1 MTSDNSDS
9 DDWGLSRRNYVKGL
23 GMAGLA
29 ATGGSAVSGSATGA
43 IPDSDIVSVG
53 SGSYTTTV
61 PDTSNL
67 SFSDGGGYG
76 TTPDAQYIYTTSNV
90 SGPIP
95 TNGWWTSAAFG
106 PSRWYDTDGNPHGQ
120 GALVSYPDYAG
131 MSARGLTIQN
141 PDDWFGDTSSAD
153 FVKMDIL
160 NSPKLTVSHT
170 GSSSFADTR
179 IDGWGDWHGRIR
191 WGDGTSTVMDA
202 TVVKGSPFTFFE
214 FDGGGAEITFETK
227 DSTND
232 GVVLADT
239 ANIDVWADRGNVLGV
254 TINGITGDN
263 YSHHYALFAPSGSTW
278 SGVGSATLSSDLNG
292 QGYMTVA
299 ALPDATAGT
308 LDLFEQYAYNVVR
321 DTYADYDYV
330 QTDANG
336 QPVSEVRTTFDY
348 TTENKAESATSG
360 TLSCLFP
367 HQWKHSSDPVT
378 GHEYWSPRGTL
389 KLHEGGSFQTTLKY
403 PGILP
408 FMPDEGTYDS
418 NQLASYIDSQE
429 SDDLWQEGVGTSTN
443 TYFAGKDFDHHLRT
457 VPLSQQVGDT
467 AARDRSLDALRTRIG
482 GWLTIQDTSYGT
494 AEEEEVF
501 HYDSTFGTM
510 IGYND
515 GFGSAGNMNDHHFHY
530 GYFVRSAAE
539 IARHDDTWV
548 DQYGDMVEVLV
559 RDFANWERPSGTG
572 LSETLPADSVK
583 DAFPRF
589 RNFDVYSGH
598 SWAGGFAMAGDGNN
612 QESSSEAA
620 NAYAAMI
627 RWAELTGDT
636 EMRDAAV
643 YLYTHE
649 IHAIWDYWFDPED
662 DSQPDDWGDNQ
673 PDAINGAPSYE
684 YASMVWSSGYDRN
697 IFWGPQDPVEVY
709 GINWLPIGGH
719 SLYLG
724 WDEQYAE
731 ANWQDMVQARQ
742 RAIDQGMSDHMSN
755 NVSGADQNFLA
766 GWKTCAWAYRA
777 FSDSQDAINLMEAEL
792 PMANASHK
800 SAYVYHFV
808 HNINALGSV
817 DTSITADT
825 TMYAVFDDNGSKT
838 YVAYNPY
845 ADTRTVTFSDG
856 TTLSV
861 PGNSLKTS
869 NGDVTTGLA
878 PGLGG
883 GGGGD
888 TQDPTAPT
896 NLSGA
901 SGGTSSVDLS
911 WSAASDNVG
920 VDHYQVYV
928 DGSPGQTVSGT
939 SATVTG
945 LAADTTYTF
954 TVSAV
959 DAAGNESS
967 QSGAVDV
974 TTDAPTSGQAPY
986 GGSPT
991 ALPGTLETE
1000 DYDTGG
1006 SGVAYSDTTSGNS
1019 GGTYRSEDVD
1029 IESTSGGGYNVGWT
1043 AGGEWLEYTVD
1054 VASAGTYDVSA
1065 RVASNAG
1072 GGTLSLS
1079 VDGTQQ
1085 LSASPGGT
1093 GGWQTWTTVSL
1104 GSVSLSA
1111 GEQVV
1116 RLTFDTGGLN
1126 VDNLAFEAAGDST
1139 APSAPTGLTTTGTTT
1154 SSIGLSW
1161 NASSDSG
1168 TGVSEY
1174 TVYVNGSANQTV
1186 SGTSATVS
1194 GLSADTSYDLQVSAT
1209 DGAGNESALS
1219 SVLTAATDPTSNQ
1232 SAFDGPHAVPGTV
1245 QAEDFDTGGQGVAYS
1260 DTTSGNDGGATYRST
1275 DVDIEGATEGG
1286 YNICWNVDGEWLE
1299 YTVQVDSTAEYDVSV
1314 RVASDLGGGSF
1325 DLSVDGT
1332 QVGSASF
1339 AATGGWQA
1347 WSTVDVGTISL
1358 SAGEHV
1364 VRVDMTA
1371 TDWNLNW
1378 LEFTES
1384 SSSGGSGNTVF
1395 AVNAG
1400 GAEYT
1405 AGDGTVYQADT
1416 NVSGGNTASVGDSIS
1431 GTTDDT
1437 LYQSERWGGFT
1448 YDIPV
1453 SNGTYDVELH
1463 FAENFFTSDG
1473 ARVFSVSA
1481 EGGQQ
1486 ISGLDVH
1493 AEAGHDAALVRTI
1506 SGVEVSDGSLTI
1518 TVSASADNPK
1528 ISAIRVVEASSSSGG
1543 TTFSG
1548 SSGTGWSATVTNTGT
1563 DTYEWAF
1570 EPSNTASWADVQ
1582 FDDGSGFTGY
1592 RMDDSDGDNVHTF
1605 TRDTSSDGSSIDFR
1619 FVYDD
1624 GATGQYMSGTRTLTL

>member
-1 MTSDNSDS
+1 MTSDNNDS
-9 DDWGLSRRNYVKGL
+9 DEWGLSRRNYVKGL

-29 ATGGSAVSGSATGA
+29 AAGGSVASGGAAGA
-43 IPDSDIVSVG
+43 IPDTDIVSVG
-53 SGSYTTTV
+53 AGSYTTSV

-67 SFSDGGGYG
+67 TFEDGGGYG
-76 TTPDAQYIYTTSNV
+76 TTPDAQYIYSTDNV
-90 SGPIP
+90 TGPIP

-131 MSARGLTIQN
+131 MSARGLTMQN
-141 PDDWFGDTSSAD
+141 PDDWYGDTSNTD

-170 GSSSFADTR
+170 ATSSFADTR

-202 TVVKGSPFTFFE
+202 TVVKGSPFTFYEFE
-214 FDGGGAEITFETK
+214 GGGAEITFEIK
-227 DSTND
+227 DSSPD
-232 GVVLADT
+232 SVALADT
-239 ANIDVWADRGNVLGV
+239 SNIDVWADRGNVLGV

-263 YSHHYALFAPSGSTW
+263 YSHHYAIFAPSGSTW
-278 SGVGSATLSSDLNG
+278 SGVGSATISSNLNG

-299 ALPDATAGT
+299 ALPDATTST

-330 QTDANG
+330 QSENG
-336 QPVSEVRTTFDY
+336 TPVSEVRTTFDY
-348 TTENKAESATSG
+348 TTENRAESAASG

-367 HQWKHSSDPVT
+367 HQWKHSNDPVT
-378 GHEYWSPRGTL
+378 GLEYWSPRGTL
-389 KLHEGGSFQTTLKY
+389 KVHEGSSFQTTLKY

-408 FMPDEGTYDS
+408 FMPDEGTYDRT
-418 NQLASYIDSQE
+418 QLETFI
-429 SDDLWQEGVGTSTN
+429 SDQTSEPLWQEGVGTSTN

-457 VPLSQQVGDT
+457 VPLAQQVSDT
-467 AARDRSLDALRTRIG
+467 AARDRSLDALRNRIG

-539 IARHDDTWV
+539 IARHDDQWV
-548 DQYGDMVEVLV
+548 DDYGDMVEILV
-559 RDFANWERPSGTG
+559 RDFANWERPNRSA
-572 LSETLPADSVK
+572 LSETKPADSVK

-627 RWAELTGDT
+627 RYAELTGNT

-649 IHAIWDYWFDPED
+649 IHAIWDYWFDPEN

-673 PDAINGAPSYE
+673 ADAINGAPSYE
-684 YASMVWSSGYDRN
+684 YASMTWSSGYDRN
-697 IFWGPQDPVEVY
+697 IFWAPKDPVEVY

-724 WDEQYAE
+724 WDEQYAGD
-731 ANWQDMVQARQ
+731 NWDDMVAARQ
-742 RAIDQGMSDHMSN
+742 RAIDQGMSTHMSN
-755 NVSGADQNFLA
+755 ASGADQDFLA

-777 FSDSQDAINLMEAEL
+777 FSDTQDAIDLMEADL
-792 PMANASHK
+792 PMPNAPHK

-808 HNINALGSV
+808 HNINGLGSV

-825 TMYAVFDDNGSKT
+825 TMYAVFDDNGAKT

-878 PGLGG
+878 PGIGG
-883 GGGGD
+883 SGGGD
-888 TQDPTAPT
+888 TQAPT
-896 NLSGA
+896 TPTNFSGSSA
-901 SGGTSSVDLS
+901 GTSSIDLS
-911 WSAASDNVG
+911 WDASTDDTG
-920 VDHYQVYV
+920 VDHYNVYV
-928 DGSPGQTVSGT
+928 DGTKQQEVFGT

-945 LAADTTYTF
+945 LSPDTTYDF
-954 TVSAV
+954 AV
-959 DAAGNESS
+959 TAIDAAGNESPAS
-967 QSGAVDV
+967 SSLAV
-974 TTDAPTSGQAPY
+974 TTDAESSGQAPY

-991 ALPGTLETE
+991 ALPGTLEAE
-1000 DYDTGG
+1000 NYDTGG
-1006 SGVAYSDTTSGNS
+1006 SGVAYSDTTSGNT
-1019 GGTYRSEDVD
+1019 GGAYRSDDVD
-1029 IESTSGGGYNVGWT
+1029 IETCSEGGHNVGWT
-1043 AGGEWLEYTVD
+1043 ADGEWLEYTVD
-1054 VASAGTYDVSA
+1054 VASSGTYDVSA

-1072 GGTLSLS
+1072 GGTLSVS

-1085 LSASPGGT
+1085 LSASPAGT
-1093 GGWQTWTTVSL
+1093 GGWQSWSTASL

-1111 GEQVV
+1111 GTHVI
-1116 RLTFDTGGLN
+1116 RLTTDTSGLN
-1126 VDNLAFEAAGDST
+1126 INNLTFESAGDST
-1139 APSAPTGLTTTGTTT
+1139 APSTPTGLTTTGTTDA
-1154 SSIGLSW
+1154 SISLSW
-1161 NASSDSG
+1161 DASSDSG

-1174 TVYVNGSANQTV
+1174 TVYVNGSADQTV

-1219 SVLTAATDPTSNQ
+1219 SVLTATTDPSSNQ
-1232 SAFDGPHAVPGTV
+1232 SAFNGPHAVPGTV

-1260 DTTSGNDGGATYRST
+1260 DTTSANDGGATYRST
-1275 DVDIEGATEGG
+1275 AVDIEGATEGG
-1286 YNICWNVDGEWLE
+1286 YNICWTDAGEWLE
-1299 YTVQVDSTAEYDVSV
+1299 YTVQVESAADYDVSA

-1325 DLSVDGT
+1325 DLSVDGN
-1332 QVGSASF
+1332 QVASTSF

-1347 WSTVDVGTISL
+1347 WTTVDVGTIPL

-1364 VRVDMTA
+1364 IRVDMTA
-1371 TDWNLNW
+1371 SDWNLNW
-1378 LEFTES
+1378 LEFTQS
-1384 SSSGGSGNTVF
+1384 GSGGSG
-1395 AVNAG
+1395 
-1400 GAEYT
+1400 
-1405 AGDGTVYQADT
+1405 
-1416 NVSGGNTASVGDSIS
+1416 
-1431 GTTDDT
+1431 
-1437 LYQSERWGGFT
+1437 
-1448 YDIPV
+1448 
-1453 SNGTYDVELH
+1453 
-1463 FAENFFTSDG
+1463 
-1473 ARVFSVSA
+1473 
-1481 EGGQQ
+1481 
-1486 ISGLDVH
+1486 
-1493 AEAGHDAALVRTI
+1493 
-1506 SGVEVSDGSLTI
+1506 GS
-1518 TVSASADNPK
+1518 
-1528 ISAIRVVEASSSSGG
+1528 G

-1548 SSGTGWSATVTNTGT
+1548 SSGEGWSATVTNTGT
-1563 DTYEWAF
+1563 DSYEWSF
-1570 EPSNTASWADVQ
+1570 EPSNTAGFADVQ
-1582 FDDGSGFTGY
+1582 FDDGSGWVGY
-1592 RMDDSDGDNVHTF
+1592 RMDDSDGDNVHLW
-1605 TRDTSSDGSSIDFR
+1605 TRDTSGDGGSIDFR
-1619 FVYDD
+1619 FVYGD
-1624 GATGQYMSGTRTLTL
+1624 GSGGQYLSESRTFTF